1 MSAESNFLDEPGMID
16 LARKTIEELRN
27 DGISPTELRRLE
39 NILREGGVGEAL
51 ILSSLLKTITRELSP
66 EASQKK
72 LLQIHQGLADICQSF
87 MELSRNLF
95 DIEAWQ
101 HFRNSGHENFE
112 SYCVDMLGIPASK
125 VHQLKLLKN
134 FVLPRPKKAG
144 PAELGNWLFKALEI
158 LDGSKTGRTNK
169 SGSGTCD

>member
-1 MSAESNFLDEPGMID
+1 MSDESGFLDEQGMID
-16 LARKTIEELRN
+16 LARKTIEELRI

-39 NILREGGVGEAL
+39 NVLKEGGVGEAL

-125 VHQLKLLKN
+125 IQGLKLLKDQP
-134 FVLPRPKKAG
+134 LPRPKKAG
-144 PAELGNWLFKALEI
+144 PVELFNWLFDAVEI
-158 LDGSKTGRTNK
+158 LAGSKSSNNQ
-169 SGSGTCD
+169 